1 MFGAFKFTT
10 KVTIAASVVLVL
22 VLGLFTV
29 NNYFTLKNQTQN
41 QLALVLQQNSES
53 VSQNIASWL
62 NAKLAIVSAF
72 AKTHQSSDPN
82 TLTLL
87 QLNTAGLAGSFKNTY
102 IGQSNGNFILNDQ
115 SIVLPPDF
123 DATSRPWYKLVENKT
138 NTAFTTP
145 YIDVTT
151 NELTISAVV
160 PINQNDRFVGVA
172 GADIDMQTVTE
183 IINNIDFLGLGYG
196 FLLDDSGQILSHP
209 QSNVNLKNIAELF
222 GTKPLLSSEFVE
234 YQIAGETKLVS
245 FNKIR
250 GIENVNWYLGVV
262 IDQQKAF
269 ASVSSFGETA
279 FIYLIVGTV
288 VIVILMQFHFVI

>member
-72 AKTHQSSDPN
+72 AKTHQPSDPN

-160 PINQNDRFVGVA
+160 PINQNDRFVGWGPRTRA
-172 GADIDMQTVTE
+172 
-183 IINNIDFLGLGYG
+183 
-196 FLLDDSGQILSHP
+196 
-209 QSNVNLKNIAELF
+209 
-222 GTKPLLSSEFVE
+222 
-234 YQIAGETKLVS
+234 
-245 FNKIR
+245 
-250 GIENVNWYLGVV
+250 
-262 IDQQKAF
+262 
-269 ASVSSFGETA
+269 TA
-279 FIYLIVGTV
+279 PN
-288 VIVILMQFHFVI
+288 HH